1 MMEQLAFALIALTSI
16 GAALAVVLWG
26 NLIHC
31 VLWLALV
38 LLDTAIAF
46 VALEA
51 PFLGA
56 IQVMLYAGG
65 VVTLMLFAI
74 MLTRRRGG
82 VSVKNES
89 DAARRVP
96 ALLLSGGLFGLL
108 AWAIVNTE
116 SLKVAQPLPQASAKE
131 LARAFLGHDVLA
143 FEVLSILLLAA
154 TVGAIIIARRR
165 DFGSPEPVRVRV
177 RREPQP

>member
-1 MMEQLAFALIALTSI
+1 MMEQLAFAMIALT
-16 GAALAVVLWG
+16 GVGGALAVVLSG

-31 VLWLALV
+31 VLLLALV
-38 LLDTAIAF
+38 LLDTAVAF
-46 VALEA
+46 VALDA

-89 DAARRVP
+89 DPARRFP
-96 ALLLSGGLFGLL
+96 ALVVSGGLFGLI
-108 AWAIVNTE
+108 AWAILNTE
-116 SLKVAQPLPQASAKE
+116 SLAHAQPIPQASAKE
-131 LARAFLGHDVLA
+131 VARAFLGHDVLA

-165 DFGSPEPVRVRV
+165 DFGSPEPVRVR
-177 RREPQP
+177 RERQS

>member
-1 MMEQLAFALIALTSI
+1 MIEGVVFAMIALTGV
-16 GAALAVVLWG
+16 GAALAVVLGG

-46 VALEA
+46 VTLDA

-82 VSVKNES
+82 VSVKNDS
-89 DAARRVP
+89 DPSRRLP
-96 ALLLSGGLFGLL
+96 ASIISGGLFGLI
-108 AWAIVNTE
+108 AWSILGTD
-116 SLKVAQPLPQASAKE
+116 SLRDARPSMQPNAKE
-131 LARAFLGHDVLA
+131 LARAFLTHDVLA
-143 FEVLSILLLAA
+143 FEVLSILLLGA

-165 DFGSPEPVRVRV
+165 DFGSPEPVRLRK
-177 RREPQP
+177 EPHP

>member
-1 MMEQLAFALIALTSI
+1 L
-16 GAALAVVLWG
+16 
-26 NLIHC
+26 
-31 VLWLALV
+31 

-46 VALEA
+46 VALQA

-89 DAARRVP
+89 DPSRRLP
-96 ALLLSGGLFGLL
+96 ALGLSGGLFSLI
-108 AWAIVNTE
+108 AWALQNTE
-116 SLKVAQPLPQASAKE
+116 SLKAAVPQPSASPKA

-154 TVGAIIIARRR
+154 TVGAIVIARRR
-165 DFGSPEPVRVRV
+165 DFGSPEPARVRK
-177 RREPQP
+177 EPRL